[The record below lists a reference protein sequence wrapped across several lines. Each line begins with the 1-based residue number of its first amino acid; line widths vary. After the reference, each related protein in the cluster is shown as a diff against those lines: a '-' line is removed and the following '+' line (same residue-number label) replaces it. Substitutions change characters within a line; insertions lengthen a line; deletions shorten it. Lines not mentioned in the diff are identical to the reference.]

1 MLRLL
6 AVAGLLVLGGSLGVA
21 GCGSNKAS
29 SPGSST
35 AQPPPS
41 PYTTPI
47 ETKGSSP
54 VQVAGD
60 GRYFGYVRA
69 VDAKSQPSTV
79 SFDVAQFFFGKD
91 AQSAAERDGVVPPG
105 EPVPND
111 HYERNTDTKAQALTV
126 APNASV
132 TAAGPAS
139 RLITNQAA
147 QSRCRSGC
155 ENGVVPVSLPE
166 FFAAFEKK
174 RYGMTAAGDPVWV
187 TIRDGLVVRID
198 EQYFP

>member
-1 MLRLL
+1 MAKLL
-6 AVAGLLVLGGSLGVA
+6 VLAGLLVLGGSLGFA
-21 GCGSNKAS
+21 GCDSKKAS

-35 AQPPPS
+35 AQNPPN
-41 PYTTPI
+41 PYTNPM
-47 ETKGSSP
+47 KSRGSSP
-54 VQVAGD
+54 TRLAGD

-69 VDAKSQPSTV
+69 VDGASKPPTV

-91 AQSAAERDGVVPPG
+91 AQTAAERDGVVPPG

-111 HYERNTDTKAQALTV
+111 HYQRNPDTKAQALTV

-132 TAAGPAS
+132 TAAGPVS

-147 QSRCRSGC
+147 RSRCRSGC
-155 ENGVVPVSLPE
+155 ENGVVPVSPPE